1 MNEMEARVRCL
12 ELAATLNARAGN
24 HSAQAVVETATVLY
38 HFAQASPEGENPPD
52 IADKPK
58 RGRKP
63 KVDDLLS

>member
-1 MNEMEARVRCL
+1 MDAEIKLGCLQLAADLAKPTGNYSATHVVDIARVL
-12 ELAATLNARAGN
+12 YTFF
-24 HSAQAVVETATVLY
+24 QAPPPVE
-38 HFAQASPEGENPPD
+38 QPEE